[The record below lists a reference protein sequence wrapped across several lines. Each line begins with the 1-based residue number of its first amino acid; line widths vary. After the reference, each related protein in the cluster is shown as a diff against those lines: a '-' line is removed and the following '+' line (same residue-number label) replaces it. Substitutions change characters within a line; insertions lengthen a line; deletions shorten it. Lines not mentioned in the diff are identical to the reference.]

1 MGRTKQSKHLN
12 GRTKT
17 TFTVNFED
25 ANSILEQIA
34 PLMQNDRIKSEIIKL
49 GIGIVDQINEDDI
62 VEGGIE
68 QATKLI
74 QTLSSSKQDPVDVIF
89 LLKTFG
95 SFFSYLDID
104 QQVIL
109 YKILGEQL
117 NTPLQEQSN
126 NSPKMESIDL
136 SQLINSS
143 SKDLY
148 DSDPRLKVF
157 IEKAMKTARTEVMIG
172 LAKRGFVSSRTEQK
186 LCYVARDLFKVPRL
200 HKTFVMLL
208 CVPFH
213 KIKTPG
219 FTLSDLPGT
228 ITHHLLSTTDS
239 LFAKLSPSAAR
250 LS

>member
-1 MGRTKQSKHLN
+1 M
-12 GRTKT
+12 
-17 TFTVNFED
+17 
-25 ANSILEQIA
+25 
-34 PLMQNDRIKSEIIKL
+34 
-49 GIGIVDQINEDDI
+49 
-62 VEGGIE
+62 
-68 QATKLI
+68 
-74 QTLSSSKQDPVDVIF
+74 SSSKQDPVDVIF

-172 LAKRGFVSSRTEQK
+172 LAKLRF
-186 LCYVARDLFKVPRL
+186 C
-200 HKTFVMLL
+200 
-208 CVPFH
+208 
-213 KIKTPG
+213 
-219 FTLSDLPGT
+219 
-228 ITHHLLSTTDS
+228 
-239 LFAKLSPSAAR
+239 
-250 LS
+250 